1 MANPNPLVPHQNHAV
16 DFKLENLLSRTWEN
30 GMTGQKSIDKMREI
44 IANKGVTIDRESVP
58 EDWEDALLLRFFI
71 GFKKNPQTAAEAV
84 IEMLDWRA
92 KNNINEIR
100 RKIIGG
106 LQPEQFPRYETVRRF
121 YPLLKTGTDTNGS
134 PIMITLTGLI
144 DPAKLVKAV
153 TLEEIRLYIIYEME
167 HKLIKLSQLTAETG
181 IMFRA
186 LEIHDLKGLGMHHL
200 ATGPIGMLRKV
211 VREVSA
217 NYVEMADKVLILNC
231 PFATVVRGVL
241 RQVVPARSQH
251 KLAVLGTREEYEPIL
266 VNHAEK
272 DQYHACLF
280 GGALPEGLEG
290 GEDEMEKWAKVT
302 VPARDKKVLQSTV
315 KAGQTLL
322 WCACPEALDIGLQ
335 VKFVAAA
342 SSKSEILFESGS
354 ERVAA
359 LQRGSLQCS
368 EDGTVYMTLDNS
380 FSYMKQKIVSYDFE
394 FLDMRLQGS
403 QSSDELPADSP
414 SDQ

>member
-144 DPAKLVKAV
+144 DPAKLVKV
-153 TLEEIRLYIIYEME
+153 
-167 HKLIKLSQLTAETG
+167 KLQLDGAGTDLPSTG
-181 IMFRA
+181 CHSGRNPP
-186 LEIHDLKGLGMHHL
+186 LHHL
-200 ATGPIGMLRKV
+200 R
-211 VREVSA
+211 
-217 NYVEMADKVLILNC
+217 
-231 PFATVVRGVL
+231 
-241 RQVVPARSQH
+241 
-251 KLAVLGTREEYEPIL
+251 
-266 VNHAEK
+266 
-272 DQYHACLF
+272 
-280 GGALPEGLEG
+280 
-290 GEDEMEKWAKVT
+290 
-302 VPARDKKVLQSTV
+302 
-315 KAGQTLL
+315 
-322 WCACPEALDIGLQ
+322 
-335 VKFVAAA
+335 
-342 SSKSEILFESGS
+342 
-354 ERVAA
+354 
-359 LQRGSLQCS
+359 
-368 EDGTVYMTLDNS
+368 DGTQAYQAVAVDGRDWDH
-380 FSYMKQKIVSYDFE
+380 VPRVGD
-394 FLDMRLQGS
+394 
-403 QSSDELPADSP
+403 P
-414 SDQ
+414 